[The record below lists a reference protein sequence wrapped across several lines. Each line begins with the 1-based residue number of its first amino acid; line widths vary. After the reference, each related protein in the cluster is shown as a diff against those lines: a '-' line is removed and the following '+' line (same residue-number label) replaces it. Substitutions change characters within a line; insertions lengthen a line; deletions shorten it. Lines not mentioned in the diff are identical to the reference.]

1 MLVLFKKYLI
11 RFEAGIAS
19 ISLVLLLSFS
29 VTQIV
34 ARNVFETGF
43 PILDVISRHLVLFIL
58 FSGAALITEYNK
70 HIKIDVLLV
79 FMPVN
84 IREKLVRPFL
94 LIATI
99 VCLLFV
105 WYAGKFWL
113 DEWEYAPVNDR
124 VSVYLALVL
133 PAGFMLLALHF
144 FLLTLIGPKLE
155 LESNQDLEL
164 DPTTQQKPHTE

>member
-58 FSGAALITEYNK
+58 FSGAALITEHNK
-70 HIKIDVLLV
+70 HIKIDVLAAL
-79 FMPVN
+79 MPADKKMN
-84 IREKLVRPFL
+84 LVRPFL

-99 VCLLFV
+99 VCLLFA

-144 FLLTLIGPKLE
+144 FLLTLIGP
-155 LESNQDLEL
+155 ESKSVSASGSDLE
-164 DPTTQQKPHTE
+164 PQQEPRS